1 MSYTLYGNKGS
12 GSACVEAALTLIG
25 APFTLVN
32 AASWLKGPGHAA
44 LKAINP
50 LAQIPTLVTSEGEVY
65 TESAAVLMAL
75 AARHP
80 ASGLLPRS
88 LAQQLQAIRAMT
100 FVAANCYALI
110 SVIDYPERYC
120 DNTGDNAAEGQDTA
134 LRERIKR
141 RSTARLHELWEHFAL
156 MFANESHAS
165 KFLFGDQIGAADLQ
179 AYTVSRWSGAR
190 THIRTHAP
198 RLHEVFEQVRAHPA
212 LKPIW
217 DAHFP
222 PH

>member
-25 APFTLVN
+25 APFTKVD
-32 AASWLKGPGHAA
+32 AASWLKGPGRDA
-44 LKAINP
+44 LQAINP
-50 LAQIPTLVTSEGEVY
+50 LAQIPTLVTKEGEVF
-65 TESAAVLMAL
+65 TESAAVLLAL

-80 ASGLLPRS
+80 ASGLLPRG
-88 LAQQLQAIRAMT
+88 LAQQLQAIRAMS

-120 DNTGDNAAEGQDTA
+120 DNAAEGEDA
-134 LRERIKR
+134 SLRERIKK
-141 RSTARLHELWEHFAL
+141 RSTARLHELWDHFAL
-156 MFANESHAS
+156 MFANDRHSS
-165 KFLFGDQIGAADLQ
+165 TFLFGEQIGAADLQ

-198 RLHEVFEQVRAHPA
+198 RLHEVFELVRSHGK
-212 LKPIW
+212 LKPVW